1 MAGSL
6 SEDDWFSSG
15 SGSPIAFG
23 VLETLYEKDMTEKEG
38 LKVAL
43 KALKAA
49 IKRDT
54 ATGDG
59 IRAVVI
65 DSKGFRELSKQEI
78 IEHLGC
84 KFIEIHEEKDHRI
97 FR

>member
-1 MAGSL
+1 MI
-6 SEDDWFSSG
+6 SSCPQTQMYLCLLPH
-15 SGSPIAFG
+15 SGSPVAFG
-23 VLETLYEKDMTEKEG
+23 VLQALAEENMTEKEG

-65 DSKGFRELSKQEI
+65 DSKGFRELSQEEI
-78 IEHLGC
+78 KELGGT
-84 KFIEIHEEKDHRI
+84 I
-97 FR
+97 